1 MSNMKASV
9 FSNKLKTALI
19 VALITALLYLVVYFI
34 AYAMGWGEYAI
45 VIAGVISIMS
55 SVFSYWNS
63 DKMVIKMSGAH
74 EATGDDLR
82 ILQSTVAPLA
92 DRAGV
97 PMPKLYVVEDS
108 SPNAFAT
115 GRNPSHSAIAATR
128 GLLNMMTPDE
138 LSGVLAHEMGH
149 IKNYDILLQTVASV
163 MIGAVIIISD
173 MFSRSFWWGGARR
186 RRDSDS
192 DSGSGIL
199 AILGLIF
206 IIIAPIAGQLLR
218 MALSRNR
225 EYLADATSA
234 SLTGNPRGLA
244 SALSKLGANS
254 QPVRNASSATEG
266 MYISDPMKKR
276 NAFSNLFS
284 THPPI
289 EKRIEALYNMA
300 EENFR

>member
-173 MFSRSFWWGGARR
+173 MFSRSLWWGGARR

-199 AILGLIF
+199 ADFRADIYYHRADSGPAFEDGVIKKQG
-206 IIIAPIAGQLLR
+206 IPGGRDIR
-218 MALSRNR
+218 
-225 EYLADATSA
+225 LAHGKPEGA
-234 SLTGNPRGLA
+234 SLRSFEARRKLTACEKREQCDRGHVYFGPDEKEKRFFKPLFHA
-244 SALSKLGANS
+244 SADRKAN
-254 QPVRNASSATEG
+254 RSA
-266 MYISDPMKKR
+266 
-276 NAFSNLFS
+276 L
-284 THPPI
+284 
-289 EKRIEALYNMA
+289 
-300 EENFR
+300 

>member
-1 MSNMKASV
+1 MKASV

-92 DRAGV
+92 DGAGV

-173 MFSRSFWWGGARR
+173 MFSRSLWWGGARR

-192 DSGSGIL
+192 DGGAGIL

-244 SALSKLGANS
+244 AALSKLGANS
-254 QPVRNASSATEG
+254 QPVRNASNATEG

>member
-1 MSNMKASV
+1 MKASV

-173 MFSRSFWWGGARR
+173 MFSRSLWWGGARR

-192 DSGSGIL
+192 DGGAGIL
-199 AILGLIF
+199 ALLGLIF

-244 SALSKLGANS
+244 AALSKLSANS

>member
-1 MSNMKASV
+1 MKASV

-173 MFSRSFWWGGARR
+173 MFSRSLWWGGARR

-192 DSGSGIL
+192 DGGAGIL
-199 AILGLIF
+199 ALLGLIF

>member
-1 MSNMKASV
+1 MKASV

-92 DRAGV
+92 DRVGV

-173 MFSRSFWWGGARR
+173 MFSRSLWWGGARR

-192 DSGSGIL
+192 DGGAGIL
-199 AILGLIF
+199 ALLGLIF

>member
-1 MSNMKASV
+1 MKASV

-173 MFSRSFWWGGARR
+173 MFSRSLWWGGTRR

-199 AILGLIF
+199 ALLGLIF

>member
-1 MSNMKASV
+1 MKASV

-92 DRAGV
+92 DGAGV

-173 MFSRSFWWGGARR
+173 MFSRSLWWGGARR

-192 DSGSGIL
+192 DGGAGIL

-244 SALSKLGANS
+244 AALSKLGANS

>member
-1 MSNMKASV
+1 MKASV

-74 EATGDDLR
+74 EAMGDDLR

-173 MFSRSFWWGGARR
+173 MFSRSLWWGGARR

-199 AILGLIF
+199 AILGMIF

>member
-1 MSNMKASV
+1 
-9 FSNKLKTALI
+9 
-19 VALITALLYLVVYFI
+19 
-34 AYAMGWGEYAI
+34 
-45 VIAGVISIMS
+45 
-55 SVFSYWNS
+55 
-63 DKMVIKMSGAH
+63 
-74 EATGDDLR
+74 
-82 ILQSTVAPLA
+82 
-92 DRAGV
+92 
-97 PMPKLYVVEDS
+97 MPKLYVVEDS

-173 MFSRSFWWGGARR
+173 MFSRSLWWGGARR

>member
-1 MSNMKASV
+1 MKASV

-92 DRAGV
+92 DGAGV

-173 MFSRSFWWGGARR
+173 MFSRSLWWGGARR

-192 DSGSGIL
+192 DGGAGIL
-199 AILGLIF
+199 ALLGLIF

-244 SALSKLGANS
+244 AALSKLGANS

>member
-1 MSNMKASV
+1 MKASV
-9 FSNKLKTALI
+9 YGNKLKTALI
-19 VALITALLYLVVYFI
+19 VGLITALLYAVVYFI

-45 VIAGVISIMS
+45 VIAGAISILS

-63 DKMVIKMSGAH
+63 DKMVIKMSGAYKA
-74 EATGDDLR
+74 EGEDLR
-82 ILQSTVAPLA
+82 ILQNAVAPLA
-92 DRAGV
+92 ERAGV
-97 PMPKLYVVEDS
+97 PMPALYVVEDS

-128 GLLNMMTPDE
+128 GLINMMTPDE

-173 MFSRSFWWGGARR
+173 MFSRSLWWGGARR

-192 DSGSGIL
+192 DSGSGVLALLGIFFVIL
-199 AILGLIF
+199 
-206 IIIAPIAGQLLR
+206 APIAGQLLK

-234 SLTGNPRGLA
+234 SLTGNPRYLA
-244 SALSKLGANS
+244 SALAKLGASS
-254 QPVRNASSATEG
+254 QPVRNANSATEG
-266 MYISDPMKKR
+266 MYISDPMKNK
-276 NAFSNLFS
+276 NAFANLFS

-289 EKRIEALYNMA
+289 EKRIDALYKMA
-300 EENFR
+300 EESFR

>member
-1 MSNMKASV
+1 MKASV

-173 MFSRSFWWGGARR
+173 MFSRSLWWGGARR

-192 DSGSGIL
+192 DGGAGIL
-199 AILGLIF
+199 ALLGLIF

-254 QPVRNASSATEG
+254 QPVRNASSATES

>member
-1 MSNMKASV
+1 MKASV

>member
-1 MSNMKASV
+1 MKASV

-173 MFSRSFWWGGARR
+173 MFSRSLWWGGARR

-192 DSGSGIL
+192 DGGAGIL
-199 AILGLIF
+199 ALLGLIF

-244 SALSKLGANS
+244 AALSKLGANS

>member
-1 MSNMKASV
+1 MKASV

-92 DRAGV
+92 DRRV

-173 MFSRSFWWGGARR
+173 MFSRSLWWGGARR